1 MATAKM
7 KPLVQKPELPLHP
20 FTGFRNFLLA
30 VLRNRVLLVVVGLA
44 LLALSLQ
51 WLSTPLILPPS
62 FYLGLAFAGFGWAA
76 FQAYKDLS
84 QAYRKL
90 LIPKPVEK
98 IARAELSITFLSGN
112 PYAYAIADPYA
123 GQNHHFT
130 KLLQTRGVNCRF
142 DGRGRFYIND
152 KVFYRM
158 SKASLVLNIR
168 MENTGDLPLEVTAL
182 HLENN
187 LDLNYLKLSKSE
199 VTLHG
204 KKLSLP
210 LPLQCGEFVL
220 LQAKY
225 EISASKDSNNELFAA
240 DFQALPRSIVHE
252 LSFDTQALPDT
263 RQTTLAKIETLSK
276 PLLDLYV
283 KQWCEYDQ
291 AEYLFFAGQESPP
304 PNAQTKNANPS

>member
-1 MATAKM
+1 M
-7 KPLVQKPELPLHP
+7 KPLFKKPELPLHP
-20 FTGFRNFLLA
+20 FAGFRNFLVA
-30 VLRNRVLLVVVGLA
+30 VLRKRVLLVVGGLA
-44 LLALSLQ
+44 LLTLSLQ
-51 WLSTPLILPPS
+51 WLPTPLILPLG

-84 QAYRKL
+84 LAYRNL

-98 IARAELSITFLSGN
+98 IAHAELSISWVTGN
-112 PYAYAIADPYA
+112 EYAYAIADPYA

-130 KLLQTRGVNCRF
+130 KLLQTRGANCRF

-168 MENTGDLPLEVTAL
+168 IENSGDLPLEVISL

-187 LDLNYLKLSKSE
+187 LDLNYLKLSKNE

-210 LPLQCGEFVL
+210 LSLQCGEFVL

-225 EISASKDSNNELFAA
+225 EIAASKDSNNELFAA

-252 LSFDTQALPDT
+252 LSFDTQAVPGVH
-263 RQTTLAKIETLSK
+263 QTTLAKLETLSK

-283 KQWCEYDQ
+283 KQWREYDQ
-291 AEYLFFAGQESPP
+291 AEYLFFAGQASLTQA
-304 PNAQTKNANPS
+304 AQNQNANP

>member
-1 MATAKM
+1 MATQHM
-7 KPLVQKPELPLHP
+7 KPLVQKPELPLPP
-20 FTGFRNFLLA
+20 FAGFRNFLIA
-30 VLRNRVLLVVVGLA
+30 VLRNRALLVVGGVA
-44 LLALSLQ
+44 LLAFSLQ
-51 WLSTPLILPPS
+51 WLPLRLTLPLG
-62 FYLGLAFAGFGWAA
+62 FYLGLAFIGFGWAA

-84 QAYRKL
+84 LAYRDL

-130 KLLQTRGVNCRF
+130 KLLETRGTHCRF

-168 MENTGDLPLEVTAL
+168 IENTGDLPLEVLAL

-210 LPLQCGEFVL
+210 LALQCGEFVL

-225 EISASKDSNNELFAA
+225 EITASKDSNNELFAA

-252 LSFDTQALPDT
+252 LSFDTQAEPGT

-283 KQWCEYDQ
+283 KQWREYDQ
-291 AEYLFFAGQESPP
+291 AEYLFFAGQESLPSGTE
-304 PNAQTKNANPS
+304 TKNANP

>member
-7 KPLVQKPELPLHP
+7 KPLFKKPELPLHP
-20 FTGFRNFLLA
+20 FAGFRNFLVA
-30 VLRNRVLLVVVGLA
+30 VLRKRVLLIVGGLA
-44 LLALSLQ
+44 LLTLSLQ
-51 WLSTPLILPPS
+51 WLPTPLILPLG

-84 QAYRKL
+84 LAYRKL
-90 LIPKPVEK
+90 LIPQPVEK
-98 IARAELSITFLSGN
+98 VARAELSISWVTGN
-112 PYAYAIADPYA
+112 EYAYAIADPYA

-130 KLLQTRGVNCRF
+130 KLLQTRGANCHF
-142 DGRGRFYIND
+142 DGRGRFYING

-168 MENTGDLPLEVTAL
+168 IENSGDLPLEVIAL

-187 LDLNYLKLSKSE
+187 LDLNYLKLSKNE
-199 VTLHG
+199 ITLHG

-225 EISASKDSNNELFAA
+225 EITASKDSNNELFAA
-240 DFQALPRSIVHE
+240 DFQALPRAILHE
-252 LSFDTQALPDT
+252 LSFDTQTASGT
-263 RQTTLAKIETLSK
+263 RQTTLAKLETLSK

-283 KQWCEYDQ
+283 KQWREYDQ
-291 AEYLFFAGQESPP
+291 AEYLFFAGQASLPQT
-304 PNAQTKNANPS
+304 AQNQNANS

>member
-20 FTGFRNFLLA
+20 FTGFRNFLVA
-30 VLRNRVLLVVVGLA
+30 VLRNRMLLVVGGLA
-44 LLALSLQ
+44 ILALSLQ
-51 WLSTPLILPPS
+51 WLPTPLTLPPS
-62 FYLGLAFAGFGWAA
+62 FYLGLAFIGFGWAA

-98 IARAELSITFLSGN
+98 IAHAELSIAWVTGN
-112 PYAYAIADPYA
+112 EYAYSIADPYA

-158 SKASLVLNIR
+158 SKARLVLNLR
-168 MENTGDLPLEVTAL
+168 LENSGDLPLEVLSL
-182 HLENN
+182 HVENN
-187 LDLNYLKLSKSE
+187 LDLNYLKLTKSE
-199 VTLHG
+199 VTQHG

-220 LQAKY
+220 LQAAY
-225 EISASKDSNNELFAA
+225 EIAASKDSNNELFAA

-252 LSFDTQALPDT
+252 LSFDTQAMPGT
-263 RQTTLAKIETLSK
+263 RQTTLAKFETLSK

-283 KQWCEYDQ
+283 KQWREYDQ

-304 PNAQTKNANPS
+304 SGTQNKNANP